1 MIKAIVVPLLVASLL
16 GPRGTTKAVGFRP
29 IILKPSWSEP
39 GNYPYPTRIALE
51 IPAMRNPSESTESS
65 LTSTKA
71 PLTGSKGWKD
81 KGLQEGSALRK
92 KMMIQL
98 LKKRMNTKKRGY
110 GEVMVADLLN
120 YPENNNNF
128 SEEETIEET
137 DDLSWTWLWQAVLR
151 SL

>member
-1 MIKAIVVPLLVASLL
+1 MIKANTVPLLVASLL
-16 GPRGTTKAVGFRP
+16 GTTKGVGYRRTT
-29 IILKPSWSEP
+29 LKPSWPDP

-51 IPAMRNPSESTESS
+51 ILTMRNPFDSPESS

-71 PLTGSKGWKD
+71 PLSGSKGWKD

-92 KMMIQL
+92 VMMIR
-98 LKKRMNTKKRGY
+98 KKRRNTKKRWY
-110 GEVMVADLLN
+110 GAVMVADLLN

-128 SEEETIEET
+128 SEERPIKET
-137 DDLSWTWLWQAVLR
+137 DNPSWLWQAVLR

>member
-1 MIKAIVVPLLVASLL
+1 
-16 GPRGTTKAVGFRP
+16 
-29 IILKPSWSEP
+29 
-39 GNYPYPTRIALE
+39 
-51 IPAMRNPSESTESS
+51 MRNPSESPQSS
-65 LTSTKA
+65 LTSTKD

-92 KMMIQL
+92 EMMVRL
-98 LKKRMNTKKRGY
+98 VKKRWNTKKRGY

-128 SEEETIEET
+128 SEEETIGEA
-137 DDLSWTWLWQAVLR
+137 DDLSWLWQAVLR

>member
-29 IILKPSWSEP
+29 IILKPSWSEA
-39 GNYPYPTRIALE
+39 GNHPYLTGIASE
-51 IPAMRNPSESTESS
+51 ILAMQNPSESTESS

-81 KGLQEGSALRK
+81 KGLQEGSVLRK
-92 KMMIQL
+92 KMMIRL
-98 LKKRMNTKKRGY
+98 LKKRRNTKKRGY

-137 DDLSWTWLWQAVLR
+137 DNLSWTWLWQAVLR